1 VKCETKPISGGER
14 LGDRLSKQ
22 TQSGVPRREEGCH
35 REQTKPTLGD
45 LGYLENGVEGLA
57 QTNPIWRDARGGL
70 PPRACAGRLYKQ
82 TQFRRAATGLAV
94 QTNPICPRRMGR
106 RGRGWSLCAK
116 QTNCPK
122 RGTEAESAVA
132 ASGSPPLFP
141 YSSIPVRCLSC
152 KTKPISDPSD
162 RPDGLGIRHRMPA
175 TPIPNRRRRQG

>member
-116 QTNCPK
+116 QTQLPEAGH
-122 RGTEAESAVA
+122 RGGVGRGGLRE
-132 ASGSPPLFP
+132 PP
-141 YSSIPVRCLSC
+141 IVPVFQHSRPM
-152 KTKPISDPSD
+152 PIVQNKANLGPI
-162 RPDGLGIRHRMPA
+162 RPTRWTWNPPPHAGHTHP
-175 TPIPNRRRRQG
+175 